1 MSYTKGP
8 WEWTEWGNGRLKLS
22 TPDRGKLIVM
32 DFVRQGMNGAVAR
45 FAHWD
50 GIEDGAPRARI
61 GGILENSV
69 ILKTGG
75 MHPDARLIAAAPEL
89 VEALKLWARWDDMTE
104 AELAIALEATTAAL
118 AKAGAV

>member
-1 MSYTKGP
+1 MSYTNGP
-8 WEWTEWGNGRLKLS
+8 WEWTEWGSGRLKLS

-69 ILKTGG
+69 ILKTGW
-75 MHPDARLIAAAPEL
+75 HASRRPPDRSRAGVGGCVAHGSGGRYRRRL
-89 VEALKLWARWDDMTE
+89 VES
-104 AELAIALEATTAAL
+104 
-118 AKAGAV
+118 G

>member
-1 MSYTKGP
+1 V
-8 WEWTEWGNGRLKLS
+8 
-22 TPDRGKLIVM
+22 LIVM

-89 VEALKLWARWDDMTE
+89 AEALRMVVAADTAEDWSRAVDYAR
-104 AELAIALEATTAAL
+104 AAL
-118 AKAGAV
+118 AKAGVE

>member
-61 GGILENSV
+61 GGILV
-69 ILKTGG
+69 VCC
-75 MHPDARLIAAAPEL
+75 D
-89 VEALKLWARWDDMTE
+89 
-104 AELAIALEATTAAL
+104 
-118 AKAGAV
+118 

>member
-89 VEALKLWARWDDMTE
+89 AEALRMVVAADTAEDWSRAVDYAR
-104 AELAIALEATTAAL
+104 AAL
-118 AKAGAV
+118 AKAGVE